1 MDEDIEPIIQENK
14 PIQSEMVSYPSKD
27 EIIEILK
34 EENPIIEKGYSQ
46 VMLIFELKKI
56 KDRIGIIKG
65 EMYSNDM
72 LEYRG
77 SLLIPLNNMDAN
89 QQSHW
94 NSIETGQS
102 MCYGFT
108 LDSRDMCF
116 TEKIGDFV
124 SRSFAEGRI
133 QDFIPS
139 LV

>member
-1 MDEDIEPIIQENK
+1 MKKDIEPIIQENK
-14 PIQSEMVSYPSKD
+14 PVQSEMMSYPSKD
-27 EIIEILK
+27 EIIAILK

-56 KDRIGIIKG
+56 NGGIGIIKG
-65 EMYSNDM
+65 EMYTNDL

-77 SLLIPLNNMDAN
+77 SLLIPLNNMDTN

-108 LDSRDMCF
+108 LDSREMCF
-116 TEKIGDFV
+116 TEKIADFV
-124 SRSFAEGRI
+124 SRSFTEGKI
-133 QDFIPS
+133 QEFIPA